1 MPNYSTKKKHSSI
14 FLLKK
19 SSNKYKPTKR
29 SRKSHS
35 KKHNKSHN
43 KQHRKNDHSKKTKRV
58 QKGGLLGN
66 LVCSESLHKS
76 FHKQNTQNTNEPLY
90 GNIETPKEK
99 QLHCLM
105 QYLPKHITE
114 GKKIHPY
121 DVKIIV
127 YYLLYFGYFD
137 GETNRILHPENIK
150 KILGSQI
157 RYLQTNRLPE
167 TSHMSLFNIIF
178 SKILNSKILKIRTS
192 SKNNPEEGKYNFY
205 EWIEKYYE
213 FLYKDVLEKYKID
226 EPIYETIDTN
236 TEETIQRKFLFDLL
250 NSFDFNETGEL
261 TEFNFV
267 KHAHETSEP
276 IYHNMPDMTYSL
288 NKPDK
293 INSFP
298 ERLKTLV
305 EKMMNTESAN
315 LSETNNNVSNANAQ
329 HTYNTINNDQKF
341 NSVIE
346 SFNKKYNTDY
356 KLYTALP
363 NIPDISESIL
373 VSLLIEIVK
382 YERSLM
388 SETEHPYENTDDT
401 DDIILEMILKNHMY
415 DTMFGNE
422 SIKTKLNSYIDQ
434 IKQEN
439 EKNQENNYTLNDI
452 KNSIPKPPS
461 LKRRPAPKP
470 SSKYILSFNEIENL
484 TNVELLLLYG
494 TMYYKTLNTKQK
506 DVLVTFD
513 DLSVKQQEFIT
524 KQKQQANNVI
534 KSNNINWNLLLNPNF
549 NNNIKF
555 IDFNTIPTDY
565 EYDTNCIDIIKF
577 LIVEQIP
584 YFSFNFKK
592 ENFDINKYTSVLN
605 GLSEEQL
612 NAITRKQ
619 MITLLL
625 LTDKYTNDD
634 RTFMFSLLN
643 PNVINICIRKLLPM
657 NLEELLLTIHH
668 EYKTLLERIIQEKN
682 NPKYSDIY
690 SDIYAVYNTII
701 NIKDREP
708 NSNFNTIKN
717 LCKNRLFHKS
727 NTAKN
732 NNKDNINEC
741 KGLIVRENNKIDNLE
756 KLLETLLEPIVST

>member
-14 FLLKK
+14 FLSKK

-76 FHKQNTQNTNEPLY
+76 FHTQNTQNTNEPLY

-99 QLHCLM
+99 QLHCLI
-105 QYLPKHITE
+105 QYLPKHIKE
-114 GKKIHPY
+114 GKTIHPY

-157 RYLQTNRLPE
+157 RYLQTNTLPE

-261 TEFNFV
+261 TEFNFD

-315 LSETNNNVSNANAQ
+315 LSETNSNFSNANAQ

-549 NNNIKF
+549 NNIIKF

-634 RTFMFSLLN
+634 RTFMISLLN

-701 NIKDREP
+701 NIKDRET
-708 NSNFNTIKN
+708 NSITIKK
-717 LCKNRLFHKS
+717 LCKIKLLNKS

-732 NNKDNINEC
+732 NKDKLNINEC